1 MSALHTLLVLSCAC
15 LLLYAA
21 YCDVRRF
28 EIPNAVPLALLCLF
42 PLFAA
47 TSATEI
53 PLVATPLVAVVIL
66 GVGVL
71 LFAKGVM
78 GAGDVKLFAAASLW
92 IGPGHCFDF
101 VTDTAAIGGILGLV
115 LLTSIGRALFDRL
128 RTASAGATARAWGF
142 KRPMPYGVAISAGAL
157 LTLLQ
162 PVLSE

>member
-1 MSALHTLLVLSCAC
+1 MSALHTLLVLFCAC

-21 YCDVRRF
+21 CCDVRRF

-42 PLFAA
+42 PFFAA
-47 TSATEI
+47 TSAAEI
-53 PLVATPLVAVVIL
+53 SWVATPLVALVIL

-101 VTDTAAIGGILGLV
+101 VADTAVIGGVLGLV

-128 RTASAGATARAWGF
+128 RAAGARVTAEAWGF

-162 PVLSE
+162 PVFSE

>member
-1 MSALHTLLVLSCAC
+1 MSALHTILLLLFAC

-28 EIPNAVPLALLCLF
+28 EIPNAVPLALLVLF

-47 TSATEI
+47 TSTPQI
-53 PLVATPLVAVVIL
+53 PLIATPLVALFIL
-66 GVGVL
+66 GAGIL
-71 LFAKGVM
+71 LFAKGVL

-92 IGPGHCFDF
+92 IGPGRCFDF
-101 VTDTAAIGGILGLV
+101 VTDTAVIGGVLAAI
-115 LLTSIGRALFDRL
+115 LLTGIGRAAFDRL
-128 RTASAGATARAWGF
+128 RASGANAAARAWGF
-142 KRPMPYGVAISAGAL
+142 RRPMPYGVAITAGAL